1 MYIYIRVQICTCKTK
16 LKEKYRERNGKRNN
30 NQIIK
35 YCTNCGLMDQIDER
49 NAYTYMTVLKRRHI
63 LLISHSHFLN
73 KTTTIIFFPQD

>member
-35 YCTNCGLMDQIDER
+35 YCTNCGLMDQIDEC

-63 LLISHSHFLN
+63 LLISHPHFLTEI
-73 KTTTIIFFPQD
+73 KQRQ